1 MSKKVNKSN
10 YKNYRYL
17 KDYRNGALKKL
28 TDEELEAQKY
38 YIREIYRGVKYP
50 LAAIKKLALQS
61 IFLEQ
66 QRRLIERGKKAIKG
80 EN

>member
-17 KDYRNGALKKL
+17 KDYRNGVLKKL

-50 LAAIKKLALQS
+50 YTLLKKMALQS

-66 QRRLIERGKKAIKG
+66 QRRLIERSKKVIKG

>member
-1 MSKKVNKSN
+1 MSKKVNKNN

-17 KDYRNGALKKL
+17 RDYRNGALEKL

-38 YIREIYRGVKYP
+38 YIKEIYRGVKYP
-50 LAAIKKLALQS
+50 LVAIKKLALQS

-66 QRRLIERGKKAIKG
+66 QRRLIEGKRRKQKQ
-80 EN
+80 